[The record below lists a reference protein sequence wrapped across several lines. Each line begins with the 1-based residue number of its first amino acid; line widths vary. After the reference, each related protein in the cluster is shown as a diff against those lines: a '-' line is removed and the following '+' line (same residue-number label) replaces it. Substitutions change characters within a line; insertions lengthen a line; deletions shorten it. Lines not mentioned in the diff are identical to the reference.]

1 MSKIIISPVDKSLL
15 IFLGTH
21 GINWVVQE
29 CGKREIRA
37 LNHGRKIQE
46 FIFHPTERNWGL
58 ASAFTLCDDFVD
70 EPCREFKELFLTKD
84 LGETWEIIGTYVV
97 QFSW

>member
-1 MSKIIISPVDKSLL
+1 MISPVDKSLL
-15 IFLGTH
+15 IFLGTQ
-21 GINWVVQE
+21 GINWVVQD
-29 CGKREIRA
+29 CGRREIRA

-58 ASAFTLCDDFVD
+58 ASAFTLCEDFVD
-70 EPCREFKELFLTKD
+70 EPCRVFKELFVTKD
-84 LGETWEIIGTYVV
+84 LGETWEIIGSYVV

>member
-1 MSKIIISPVDKSLL
+1 MLSPVDNSLL
-15 IFLGTH
+15 IILGTH
-21 GINWVVQE
+21 GINWVGND
-29 CGKREIRA
+29 CTRKGIKA

-46 FIFHPTERNWGL
+46 YVFHPTERAWGL

-70 EPCREFKELFLTKD
+70 EPCKNYKELFLTKD
-84 LGETWEIIGTYVV
+84 LGETWELLASYVV

>member
-1 MSKIIISPVDKSLL
+1 MIISPIDKTLL

-21 GINWVVQE
+21 GINWVLE
-29 CGKREIRA
+29 DCARRGIKA

-46 FIFHPTERNWGL
+46 YIFHPTERNWGL
-58 ASAFTLCDDFVD
+58 ASAFTLCEDFVD
-70 EPCREFKELFLTKD
+70 EPCRYYKELYITKD
-84 LGETWEIIGTYVV
+84 LGNTWELLASYVV